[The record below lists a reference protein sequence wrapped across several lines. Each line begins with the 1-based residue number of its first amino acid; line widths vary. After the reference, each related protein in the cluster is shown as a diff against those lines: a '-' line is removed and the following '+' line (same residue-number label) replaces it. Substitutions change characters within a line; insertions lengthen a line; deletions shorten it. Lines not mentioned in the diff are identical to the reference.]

1 MRDAFGG
8 TMMITILMI
17 FIVIFVSFTAV
28 IVNVAKTFRI
38 KNSIINVVEQSQ
50 YNGSDISKIEEYMDN
65 VYYYVSDSEVEKSC
79 IDAGGKWGSKGYCI
93 APGTASNSKN
103 KTPDYYKVTVYV
115 SISLPF
121 FDINMTLPIS
131 GETKSV
137 QTLS

>member
-38 KNSIINVVEQSQ
+38 KNAVINYVEQYDYKNNQSLAEEQ
-50 YNGSDISKIEEYMDN
+50 IEKYLGNAGYNLNS
-65 VYYYVSDSEVEKSC
+65 VSPLSSC
-79 IDAGGKWGSKGYCI
+79 DAKWYQQGLCI
-93 APGTASNSKN
+93 APSDTY
-103 KTPDYYKVTVYV
+103 DYYKVTVYV